1 MMHRRDTGAMNTIG
15 PIALAQSTDLVRRAV
30 RGSGPDGG
38 DAVPA
43 VPERPRSRWTLLRL
57 RRHRGSGVAGHP
69 AAGNTRR
76 DRISAS
82 PRPPSSRRPA
92 RA

>member
-1 MMHRRDTGAMNTIG
+1 MNTLG
-15 PIALAQSTDLVRRAV
+15 PIALAQSTDLVRRTV
-30 RGSGPDGG
+30 RASGPDGG

-57 RRHRGSGVAGHP
+57 RRRRDSG
-69 AAGNTRR
+69 AAG
-76 DRISAS
+76 SAAGANA
-82 PRPPSSRRPA
+82 PHTVPGQGAVVAARGRAA